1 PGLHHFPDYLPYVC
15 HSLCRRQVQLMMKIA
30 TENLLTQELCMKEEV
45 YHQSLIKPLHIR
57 ISRYVWKLAA
67 SQCEAGLGSI
77 PFQLSQFRNHCLH
90 QAFQQAHFIILLDF
104 LNIYFYLYLTR
115 QVRKVSER
123 YQPYG
128 HLNDER
134 AHMNV
139 AVIVAGNSLVNL
151 KCSLL
156 LENAP
161 SVDSG
166 RFMGMATQLEYEAGH
181 TLHRSNIS
189 GSSHVDLQRA
199 KVFQYEGTIWG
210 PSDFSQPVLEII
222 YDRKWL
228 QSDFLNLVSSQRAT
242 VASKSQRA
250 TAISAT
256 NRIIAVLKAWN
267 CNSSAKEV
275 LSFGILSTG
284 QYNLPAGVVFSMP
297 VSLQDGRW
305 SVLSDVIGDEKRATL
320 QIAADQLREEKDLA
334 SRTRKD
340 TA

>member
-1 PGLHHFPDYLPYVC
+1 PKEGGGGPCMLPCLSWSVRFPR
-15 HSLCRRQVQLMMKIA
+15 SSRRQVQLVMKIA

-57 ISRYVWKLAA
+57 ISRYVGKLAA

-77 PFQLSQFRNHCLH
+77 PFQLSQFRK
-90 QAFQQAHFIILLDF
+90 
-104 LNIYFYLYLTR
+104 
-115 QVRKVSER
+115 KVSEC

-139 AVIVAGNSLVNL
+139 AVIVAGNSSVNL

-166 RFMGMATQLEYEAGH
+166 RFVGMASQLEYEAGLQV
-181 TLHRSNIS
+181 TNQNYVIGWGNIS

-199 KVFQYEGTIWG
+199 KVFQYKGASWG

-305 SVLSDVIGDEKRATL
+305 SVLSDVIDDEKRATL
-320 QIAADQLREEKDLA
+320 QIAADQLREEEDLA

>member
-1 PGLHHFPDYLPYVC
+1 MESWSDLPKEGGGGPCMLPCLSWSVRFPR
-15 HSLCRRQVQLMMKIA
+15 SSQRQVQLMMKIA

-57 ISRYVWKLAA
+57 ISSTVKAP
-67 SQCEAGLGSI
+67 GLW
-77 PFQLSQFRNHCLH
+77 CLLNEH
-90 QAFQQAHFIILLDF
+90 IIF
-104 LNIYFYLYLTR
+104 K
-115 QVRKVSER
+115 VRKVSER

-166 RFMGMATQLEYEAGH
+166 RFVGMATQLEYEAH
-181 TLHRSNIS
+181 CTEA
-189 GSSHVDLQRA
+189 VCEDYVTDRA
-199 KVFQYEGTIWG
+199 KVFQYKGAIWG

-256 NRIIAVLKAWN
+256 NRMIAVLKAWN

-284 QYNLPAGVVFSMP
+284 HYNLPAGVVFSMP

-305 SVLSDVIGDEKRATL
+305 SVLSDVIGD
-320 QIAADQLREEKDLA
+320 AADYLA